1 MRILALLL
9 IFSVMLIAMFIY
21 LDQGGA
27 KRDQILSKDQKE
39 QLKDAM
45 KPPRL

>member
-9 IFSVMLIAMFIY
+9 IFSTILIAMFIY

-27 KRDQILSKDQKE
+27 KRDQILSDSQKA

-45 KPPRL
+45 KPPR

>member
-1 MRILALLL
+1 MRFIAFIMLFSAL
-9 IFSVMLIAMFIY
+9 LIAMFIY

-27 KRDQILSKDQKE
+27 KRDQILSNEQKA

-45 KPPRL
+45 KPPR